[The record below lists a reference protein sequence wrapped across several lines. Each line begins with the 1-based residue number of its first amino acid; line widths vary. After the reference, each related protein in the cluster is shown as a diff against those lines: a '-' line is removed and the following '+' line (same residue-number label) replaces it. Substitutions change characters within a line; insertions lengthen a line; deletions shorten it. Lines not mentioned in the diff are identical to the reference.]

1 MEPVDKLKIAFEQA
15 KIAYRLDE
23 IPVGC
28 AIYKG
33 NELIACG
40 YNQKEELNDATLHAE
55 IMAISQACRKLG
67 TWRLDDCE
75 LFVTLEPCL
84 MCIGAIIESRI
95 KKVYYGASSKG
106 IQMYD
111 KNTLKPY
118 ILMNFIDYNKC
129 SEILSD
135 FFEKKRKK

>member
-15 KIAYRLDE
+15 QIAYRLDE

-55 IMAISQACRKLG
+55 IIAISQACRKLG

-95 KKVYYGASSKG
+95 KNVYYGASSKG
-106 IQMYD
+106 IQTYD
-111 KNTLKPY
+111 KNALKPY
-118 ILMNFIDYNKC
+118 VSMNFIDYNKC
-129 SEILSD
+129 SDILSD